1 MSTYNAPPL
10 VTRDDI
16 ALYSINTG
24 NPVDPNEK
32 RKGALERFI
41 HSSIYA
47 AREDVMAV
55 LHCHAPILVS
65 FSILKPGDPAQGL
78 RPSLHAAAST
88 GLLAPIYDIATHTAH
103 GSDSSTKRRETDL
116 LIRNPKLGDELASV
130 FSQPAPHVAT
140 GKQPGMV
147 LMRGHGAT
155 IVSPQGIRDLVHR
168 GIYSVKNANILRD
181 ALLLSSPMG
190 AAVQPLSEGEV
201 DACGD
206 AVNAVARSWPAW
218 VEGIET
224 GTQLESI

>member
-10 VTRDDI
+10 ATRADI
-16 ALYSINTG
+16 ALYSMNTG
-24 NPVDPNEK
+24 NPANPNEK

-47 AREDVMAV
+47 KRENVTAV

-65 FSILKPGDPAQGL
+65 FSVLKSEDPTQGL

-88 GLLAPIYDIATHTAH
+88 GLLAPIYDIATHNRQ
-103 GSDSSTKRRETDL
+103 GSEAPPERRETDL
-116 LIRNPKLGDELASV
+116 LIRTPELGDELAAV
-130 FSQPAPHVAT
+130 FAQPTSHVPS

-155 IVSPQGIRDLVHR
+155 IVSPQGIQDLVHR
-168 GIYSVKNANILRD
+168 GIYACKNGIILRD
-181 ALLLSSPMG
+181 AALLASQLG
-190 AAVQPLSEGEV
+190 AIVQTLSEGEV

-218 VEGIET
+218 VKALGEDT
-224 GTQLESI
+224 GLESI